1 MCHTVNFIP
10 GTLGT
15 AESTV
20 TNQTTRGKTTLGMG
34 IFKFDNLLF

>member
-1 MCHTVNFIP
+1 MNFIP

-20 TNQTTRGKTTLGMG
+20 TNQTTRGKGTLGMG
-34 IFKFDNLLF
+34 IFKLHNSLF